1 MLDDEAKPEF
11 LAAYTNGGTVMFEL
25 KGIYCPIATPFINN
39 EIAYDKLDENL
50 AFWTA
55 SKLEGI
61 TVMGSNG
68 EFVSLRESEK
78 EALIRHC
85 GKAIAGKKRF
95 VVGTGSN
102 CMDETL
108 YLCNVSADCGA
119 DAVLLVTPFYYKGA
133 MKDDVLERYY
143 TAVADRS
150 PLPVIIYNMPAN
162 TGVNT
167 SSQLLAKLSHHP
179 NIVGVKDTSG
189 NIVQITETIRDSAP
203 GFSVLAGNW
212 AFLLTSLY
220 MGAKGGTL
228 ALSNILPNECAELI
242 ELFEA
247 GKAEEAKQLA
257 WRLMPVNAAVTT
269 KYGIGGLKVAMDYV
283 GLYGGEP
290 RLPLCRPGAEVR
302 EYIRSTLVNAGV
314 AVRDIE

>member
-1 MLDDEAKPEF
+1 ML
-11 LAAYTNGGTVMFEL
+11 EL
-25 KGIYCPIATPFINN
+25 KGIYSPIATPFIDD

-50 AFWTA
+50 EFWTA

-61 TVMGSNG
+61 VVMGSNG

-78 EALIRHC
+78 EALIRFC
-85 GKAIAGKKRF
+85 CKKIAGKKRV

-108 YLCNVSADCGA
+108 HLCNVSAECGA
-119 DAVLLVTPFYYKGA
+119 DAVLLVTPFYYKNA
-133 MKDDVLERYY
+133 MKDDVLEIYY

-167 SSQLLAKLSHHP
+167 SSALLAKLSHHP
-179 NIVGVKDTSG
+179 NIIGVKDTSG
-189 NIVQITETIRDSAP
+189 NIVQITETIRDCAP

-212 AFLLTSLY
+212 AFLLPSLY
-220 MGAKGGTL
+220 LGAKGGTL
-228 ALSNILPNECAELI
+228 ALSNVLPNECAKLI

-247 GKAEEAKQLA
+247 GKTEEAKALA
-257 WRLMPVNAAVTT
+257 LRLMPVNAAVTT
-269 KYGIGGLKVAMDYV
+269 KYGIGGLKTAMDLV
-283 GLYGGEP
+283 GLFGGEP
-290 RLPLCRPGAEVR
+290 RLPLRRPNAEIR
-302 EYIRSTLVNAGV
+302 AYIRSTLINAGIT
-314 AVRDIE
+314 VRD